1 MNREE
6 KRITGKGSD
15 AARLDTFRKALIEAG
30 GEVLGPTNP
39 YEMLRF
45 RTKHGVG
52 VIYSGKR
59 GETWNK
65 EAVAAREH
73 IAKCQGSLSP
83 VAVKGRRKDRAT
95 VLPESADPTPRRN
108 ASPMMAGSTGPAAN
122 VRTDL
127 VTPSAQLDAM
137 REARE
142 ALESI
147 VRHGI
152 CPARGRGDPE
162 TLEVICNEASEAL
175 ATLTAQI
182 AQAEAPASINNE
194 Q

>member
-30 GEVLGPTNP
+30 GEALGPTNP

-95 VLPESADPTPRRN
+95 VQALLERDGNRCFFCGGVLDGDVT
-108 ASPMMAGSTGPAAN
+108 
-122 VRTDL
+122 VEHL
-127 VTPSAQLDAM
+127 V
-137 REARE
+137 
-142 ALESI
+142 
-147 VRHGI
+147 
-152 CPARGRGDPE
+152 
-162 TLEVICNEASEAL
+162 AL
-175 ATLTAQI
+175 AG
-182 AQAEAPASINNE
+182 ESKK
-194 Q
+194 